1 MAKILLIQTAFIG
14 DAVLATALQE
24 KIHTWD
30 PTIEIHWLVREGNE
44 SLWQDHPYVKKV
56 WVWHK
61 QKQKYL
67 ELFRLIKAIRKERYQ
82 KVINV
87 QRFAATGLLTIFS
100 AAKETIG
107 FDKNPFSRFF
117 TSVIKHQIST
127 GDQPLHETER
137 NQLLIAGFTDAIPAK
152 PKLYPTAANYQK
164 IAGYQSKPYICL
176 APASVW
182 FTKQFP
188 ADQWVSLIDSI
199 PPVYTIYLLGAP
211 SDRKWCDQIVRSAAK
226 GNTTNLCGL
235 LSLLESAAL
244 QSGAVMNYVND
255 SAPMHFASAM
265 NAPVTAI
272 YCSTLPAF
280 GFGPLSDN
288 RHLVQTTHSLSC
300 RPCGLHGKMACPEKH
315 FQCASTIT
323 TQQLLNTLPN
333 FTN

>member
-24 KIHTWD
+24 KLHAWD
-30 PTIEIHWLVREGNE
+30 PAVEIHWLVRKGNE
-44 SLWQDHPYVKKV
+44 ALFQDHPYIQKV
-56 WVWHK
+56 WVWNK

-67 ELFRLIKAIRKERYQ
+67 ALFQLIRAIRKERYDR
-82 KVINV
+82 VINV
-87 QRFAATGLLTIFS
+87 QRFAATGLLTILS
-100 AAKETIG
+100 GAKQTIG

-117 TSVIKHQIST
+117 STIVKHEIAV
-127 GDQPLHETER
+127 GDHILHETER
-137 NQLLIAGFTDAIPAK
+137 NQQLIAAFTDPHPAK
-152 PKLYPTAANYQK
+152 PKLYPTAAQYQK
-164 IAGYQSKPYICL
+164 VVGYQSQPYICL

-188 ADQWVSLIDSI
+188 AEQWVSLIESI
-199 PPVYTIYLLGAP
+199 PASYAIYLLGAP
-211 SDRKWCDQIVRSAAK
+211 GDRKLCDQIIRTAAK
-226 GNTTNLCGL
+226 SNATNLCGL

-244 QSGAVMNYVND
+244 QAGAVMNYVND

-280 GFGPLSDN
+280 GFGPLSDDQ
-288 RHLVQTTHSLSC
+288 HIVETLESLPC

-315 FQCASTIT
+315 FRCATTIT
-323 TQQLLNTLPN
+323 TGQLLDTLPK